1 MATSAKQGLDRR
13 NFSRLGLLAILVATI
28 LFAFTPIYVRLAE
41 TGPTAT
47 AFWRMI
53 LAVPLLW
60 PILRMQMRG
69 ASTPKVPPR
78 TYDTAMLI
86 LSGVTFGI
94 CVIFWQISVWHTSVA
109 NASLLASTHPV
120 IVIIGAWVIFKERI
134 TPLFIGGAVLTFIGI
149 FLLVRA
155 GTTEFG
161 TVAKGDMFALIS
173 ATIYGVWMLILKDLR
188 NRFTSTKVTI
198 WTLGVAGL
206 TALPVAPA
214 LGELFFPTALYG
226 WLIIALF
233 TLTNVVG
240 HAIFNYGA
248 GHLPASF
255 YSVAILLTPVGSVVL
270 GWAILSESVS
280 WLQAAAAGCVI
291 GGIVLAQRTQESK
304 G

>member
-1 MATSAKQGLDRR
+1 MATSENEGLSRR
-13 NFSRLGLLAILVATI
+13 EFSRLGLLAILVATI

-60 PILRMQMRG
+60 PILRMQMRD

-78 TYDTAMLI
+78 PYDTAMLI
-86 LSGVTFGI
+86 LSGVTFGV
-94 CVIFWQISVWHTSVA
+94 CVILWQISVWHTSVA

-120 IVIIGAWVIFKERI
+120 IVIVGAWVIFKERI

-149 FLLVRA
+149 ILLVRA
-155 GTTEFG
+155 GATEFQ
-161 TVAKGDMFALIS
+161 TVATGDVLALIS
-173 ATIYGVWMLILKDLR
+173 ATIYGAWMLILKDLR
-188 NRFTSTKVTI
+188 NRFSSTKVTI

-226 WLIIALF
+226 WLIIGLF
-233 TLTNVVG
+233 TLTNVTG

-270 GWAILSESVS
+270 AWAMLAEVIT
-280 WLQAAAAGCVI
+280 WLQVAATFCVI